1 MSEPR
6 TLLVIA
12 GEFPPLKTIGRIR
25 TVKFVEQLRQHGWRS
40 IVITLQPSGNEGNYD
55 PSLMAEI
62 ADGVEVVRVPLRT
75 SEENIANGVKR
86 LLGRKPASPAAVSA
100 GAATGGVAVA
110 TRTSPAAA
118 RAAA

>member
-25 TVKFVEQLRQHGWRS
+25 TVKFVEQLRQYGWRS
-40 IVITLQPSGNEGNYD
+40 IVITLEPSGTEGNYD

-62 ADGVEVVRVPLRT
+62 AVAALAG
-75 SEENIANGVKR
+75 S
-86 LLGRKPASPAAVSA
+86 LLYGI
-100 GAATGGVAVA
+100 VALIERWM
-110 TRTSPAAA
+110 TFWHPSQRH
-118 RAAA
+118 

>member
-25 TVKFVEQLRQHGWRS
+25 TVKFVDQLRQHGWRS
-40 IVITLQPSGNEGNYD
+40 IVITLKPSGTEPNYD

-62 ADGVEVVRVPLRT
+62 VDGVEVVRVPIFGHAESL
-75 SEENIANGVKR
+75 NLAM
-86 LLGRKPASPAAVSA
+86 
-100 GAATGGVAVA
+100 AATVCLYASA
-110 TRTSPAAA
+110 LAQHPAG
-118 RAAA
+118 

>member
-62 ADGVEVVRVPLRT
+62 ADGVEDVRVPLRT

-86 LLGRKPASPAAVSA
+86 LLGRKPASPAAAPA
-100 GAATGGVAVA
+100 GMGCAVWVVAPCA
-110 TRTSPAAA
+110 HSPP
-118 RAAA
+118 

>member
-25 TVKFVEQLRQHGWRS
+25 TVKFVDQLRQHGWRS
-40 IVITLQPSGNEGNYD
+40 IVITLKPSGTEPNYD

-62 ADGVEVVRVPLRT
+62 VDGVEVVRVPIRNR
-75 SEENIANGVKR
+75 EDEIANAVKR
-86 LLGRKPASPAAVSA
+86 LLGRKPAAPSSALPPRPALRWRWRLRWPRRPPA
-100 GAATGGVAVA
+100 G
-110 TRTSPAAA
+110 
-118 RAAA
+118 